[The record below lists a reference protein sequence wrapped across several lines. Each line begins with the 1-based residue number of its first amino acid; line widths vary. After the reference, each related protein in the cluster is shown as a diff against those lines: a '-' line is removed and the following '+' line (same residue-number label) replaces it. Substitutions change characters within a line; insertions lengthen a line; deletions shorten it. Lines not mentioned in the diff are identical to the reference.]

1 MQATGR
7 RSVTDSQ
14 VVVRIEQAQMTLL
27 ARAGMRRA
35 ATLEAKHF
43 KTSAGQLIAQM
54 NAKFSGGE
62 IGQAADLVNRFVTWA
77 TRDDDF
83 HGFQMATACF
93 IRRTSACNCRASCLR
108 STLPS
113 RK

>member
-1 MQATGR
+1 
-7 RSVTDSQ
+7 
-14 VVVRIEQAQMTLL
+14 MTLL

-77 TRDDDF
+77 TGDDDF
-83 HGFQMATACF
+83 HMDFKWQPRVSSAEPPCATVERVACGP
-93 IRRTSACNCRASCLR
+93 RSLRASD
-108 STLPS
+108 
-113 RK
+113 